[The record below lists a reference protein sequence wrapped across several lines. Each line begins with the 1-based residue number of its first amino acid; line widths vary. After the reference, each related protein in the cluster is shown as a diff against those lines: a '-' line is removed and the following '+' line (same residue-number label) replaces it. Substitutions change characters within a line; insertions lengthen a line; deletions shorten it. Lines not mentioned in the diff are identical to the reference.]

1 MGSPGTG
8 LSRALLRKGADRS
21 HFPAAP
27 PRGPGQQTPVSCA
40 VLSIAAKEAAIER
53 VLFHLKGLEEK
64 FKENLKKNVVLKEEQ
79 KVFIRRLVKQIEEKE
94 KKRDEKEV
102 VTRDDVEKSLKAVF
116 QFVKDKEKLL
126 QDLRSKIEETEK
138 KISEKQ
144 RERDYWLEYKN
155 VGSQIHAEKISSL
168 EKDIADIKSEL
179 ERTEEHFREAL
190 KAVREEN
197 QKRFDKHMKLLSEEA
212 LKKAVGYLDRDCRR
226 EIEENQWLKEEVK
239 IYRKEEMDLR
249 AAVQL
254 LEEENT
260 TLVAK
265 LIDIKL
271 QHLQASGHLFLT
283 KGAGLQELSKD
294 EVKRESREYAAKT
307 DGKSLRSA
315 FPKIGSKRDYEK
327 PQDSD
332 EKLWKKFFPP
342 ALDLSYEDE
351 EEFQAYSK
359 LGPLKR
365 KLHVIGKAVPTCKAE
380 EIPSWSYR
388 EEDGAGE
395 SDGHITAEMIKALF
409 NENVDEN

>member
-1 MGSPGTG
+1 MEESKKNKKPEEQVQEPE
-8 LSRALLRKGADRS
+8 LDLPEALLEY
-21 HFPAAP
+21 H
-27 PRGPGQQTPVSCA
+27 
-40 VLSIAAKEAAIER
+40 IAAKEAAIER

-79 KVFIRRLVKQIEEKE
+79 KVLIRRLVKRIEEKE

-239 IYRKEEMDLR
+239 IYRKEEVDLR

-332 EKLWKKFFPP
+332 EKLWKKFFTPT
-342 ALDLSYEDE
+342 LDNLSYEDE